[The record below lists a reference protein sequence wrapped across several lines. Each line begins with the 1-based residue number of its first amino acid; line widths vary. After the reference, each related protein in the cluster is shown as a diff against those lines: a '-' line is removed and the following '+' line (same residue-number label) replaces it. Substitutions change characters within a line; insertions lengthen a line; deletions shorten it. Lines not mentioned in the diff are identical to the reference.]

1 VRLCYVVGARPNFV
15 KMAPVISALR
25 RRAPEARHS
34 VVHTEQHY
42 DETMSRVFLDELDIP
57 EPDYALGVGSG
68 THAAQTARAMLALEP
83 VLVEEEPDLLVV
95 AGDVNSTLAAALTAA
110 KLDVPIAHV
119 ESGLRSFDRTMP
131 EEHNRVL
138 TDRLSEILFVH
149 CRDAV
154 DNLRREG
161 FADRQV
167 HFVGNTMIDSL
178 VATLPA
184 LEQLDTPARLG
195 LGEEY
200 VLVTLHRPPLVDGSL
215 LEPAMTAL
223 AALARKLPVVFPV
236 HPRTRRRL
244 ADWSPRPELRLV
256 EPLGYL
262 EFLDLERRATAIVT
276 DSGGVQEES
285 TFLGVPCF
293 TLRDNTER
301 PVTID
306 EGTNTLLGLRPE
318 RLAEIPALLAGRD
331 GRPRHPPPGWDGRAG
346 ERAAD
351 VVVEWRAGG
360 RNTQAPESVPASSSA

>member
-25 RRAPEARHS
+25 RRAPDARHP

-42 DETMSRVFLDELDIP
+42 DETMSSVFIDELEIP
-57 EPDYALGVGSG
+57 QPDHALGVGSG
-68 THAAQTARAMLALEP
+68 THAFQTARAMLALEP
-83 VLVEEEPDLLVV
+83 VIAEEEPDLLIV

-110 KLDVPIAHV
+110 KLQVPIAHV

-131 EEHNRVL
+131 EEHNRAL
-138 TDRLSEILFVH
+138 TDRLSELLFVH
-149 CRDAV
+149 CSDAV
-154 DNLRREG
+154 ENLRREG
-161 FADRQV
+161 FEDRLV

-178 VATLPA
+178 VAAMPA
-184 LEQLDTPARLG
+184 LERLDTPARLG

-200 VLVTLHRPPLVDGSL
+200 VLVTLHRPPLVDGPL
-215 LEPAMTAL
+215 LEPAMDAL
-223 AALARKLPVVFPV
+223 AGVAREIPVVFPV

-244 ADWSPRPELRLV
+244 AGWAAPPELRLV

-306 EGTNTLLGLRPE
+306 AGTNTLLGLRPE
-318 RLAEIPALLAGRD
+318 RLADIPSLLARPD
-331 GRPRHPPPGWDGRAG
+331 GRPEEPPPGWDGRAG
-346 ERAAD
+346 ERTAD
-351 VVVEWRAGG
+351 VVLEWLAAR
-360 RNTQAPESVPASSSA
+360 RDAPALESIPSPSA